1 VSGGPPVTAQ
11 HLRLTKRIP
20 PRAHKC
26 VTFAFVV
33 AGRYRKITPQ
43 GPIALRTGHVS
54 ISDAGMV
61 CAYEPEEP
69 TALINVL
76 VAPSLQIADASWM
89 AAVPRLRELVDPSP
103 SGRPVVLDIGESAM
117 RSLIPYLESLAAST
131 VSAPMSS
138 VARFV
143 EILEG
148 IARADGA
155 RRSPDHGEQP
165 EQARLVPLHMAPSLR
180 HPPVVLESMMVMAEG
195 IGHRW
200 TAEALAR
207 AVRVSDS
214 QLRRLFAAELG
225 MPPMA
230 YLTELRMRRLAY
242 LMRRSGVTVAE
253 AAAACGFP
261 DPSHAARRFRARF
274 GLSPL
279 AYRAASAGEYPT
291 PASHPAF

>member
-1 VSGGPPVTAQ
+1 VNRGAPVTAQ
-11 HLRLTKRIP
+11 HLRLTTRIP
-20 PRAHKC
+20 PRVHKC

-33 AGRYRKITPQ
+33 SGRYRKITPQ
-43 GPIALRTGHVS
+43 GPVALRAGHVS

-69 TALINVL
+69 TALINVF

-89 AAVPRLRELVDPSP
+89 ATVPRLRELVAPSP
-103 SGRPVVLDIGESAM
+103 EGRPVVIDIGETAM
-117 RSLIPYLESLAAST
+117 RSLIPYLDALAAST
-131 VSAPMSS
+131 LSAPMSS

-165 EQARLVPLHMAPSLR
+165 EHARLVPLHMAPSLR
-180 HPPVVLESMMVMAEG
+180 HPPAVLESMMMMSEG
-195 IGHRW
+195 IGLRW
-200 TAEALAR
+200 TAASLAQ

-214 QLRRLFAAELG
+214 QLRRLFAAEVG
-225 MPPMA
+225 MAPMA
-230 YLTELRMRRLAY
+230 YLAELRMRRLAY
-242 LMRRSGVTVAE
+242 LMRRSGVSVAE

-261 DPSHAARRFRARF
+261 DPSHAARRFRVRF
-274 GLSPL
+274 GMSPL
-279 AYRAASAGEYPT
+279 AYRAASSDEFPT
-291 PASHPAF
+291 PTSHPAP